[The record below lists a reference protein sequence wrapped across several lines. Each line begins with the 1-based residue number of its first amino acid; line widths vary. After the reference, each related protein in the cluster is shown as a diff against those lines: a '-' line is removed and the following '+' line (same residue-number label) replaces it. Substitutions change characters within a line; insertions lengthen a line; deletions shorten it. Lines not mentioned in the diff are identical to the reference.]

1 MSKLFALLFFSSLI
15 VAPVFGQTKQEK
27 KQLKAE
33 QEEADFQVNKT
44 LIESKDYEFR
54 AEWANPFRRGR
65 ISLVTTPNYLILEEG
80 EARIHLP
87 YFGVAHNSSPAYS
100 GDTGIVFEG
109 TYEDYKVEVN
119 DKKKEITV
127 RFKCMAKKENLDFNL
142 LVYPSGNSRLNVTS
156 TMRDGINYDGKT
168 ASIEKKE

>member
-1 MSKLFALLFFSSLI
+1 MNKFFAFLFLSSMI
-15 VAPVFGQTKQEK
+15 AAPVLGQTKQEK

-33 QEEADFQVNKT
+33 QEEADFQVHQT
-44 LIESKDYEFR
+44 LIESKNYEFR
-54 AEWANPFRRGR
+54 ADWANPFRRGR
-65 ISLVTTPNYLILEEG
+65 ISLVTTPNYMILEEG

-109 TYEDYKVEVN
+109 TYENYKLEIN

-127 RFKCMAKKENLDFNL
+127 RFTCNAKKETLDFNL
-142 LVYPSGNSRLNVTS
+142 LVYSSGNSRLNVTS
-156 TMRDGINYDGKT
+156 TIRDGIKYDGKT
-168 ASIEKKE
+168 APIEKKE